1 MMSLDEPSIMEDSLP
16 VMKAIKE
23 TAQEEKKDLEEEG
36 VVEEEEAAPEEG
48 KSNNDDAI
56 GIKMYIV
63 QLRVWKG

>member
-23 TAQEEKKDLEEEG
+23 TAQEEKKDLEEE
-36 VVEEEEAAPEEG
+36 EAAPEEG